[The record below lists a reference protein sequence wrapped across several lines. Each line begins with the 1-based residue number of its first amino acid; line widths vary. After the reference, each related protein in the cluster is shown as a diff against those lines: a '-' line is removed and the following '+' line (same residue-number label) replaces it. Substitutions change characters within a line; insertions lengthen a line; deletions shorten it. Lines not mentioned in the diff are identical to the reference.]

1 MQPTSGY
8 CGKMQRRRS
17 STKGIYRNERGIEY
31 IMHVANEHDWIGNR
45 RGGGRLGAR
54 GRGKRKEASVLGV
67 FM

>member
-1 MQPTSGY
+1 MQATSGY

-17 STKGIYRNERGIEY
+17 SAEGIYRNERGIEY

-45 RGGGRLGAR
+45 RGGGWLGER
-54 GRGKRKEASVLGV
+54 GRDKRKEASVLGV